1 MQRQTSP
8 DRLAVSASSLTQRLG
23 AAAAWLAAWPGMAAF
38 RLGLLP
44 LGLTARARQVF
55 LLRQGRGMT
64 HGAIARHVGIPVR
77 LVQWYLTQA
86 MLHLARGVDAGAA
99 MTPRGAFGVQP
110 VQGRGMLPL
119 QSARDAASLRQ
130 AASWYAALTADDA
143 TAHDQQRWR
152 AWLDRSFLH
161 RRAWACV
168 EAVSAA
174 GGQSGIA
181 AWAFSSLRAA
191 QPRSEAG

>member
-1 MQRQTSP
+1 MR
-8 DRLAVSASSLTQRLG
+8 V
-23 AAAAWLAAWPGMAAF
+23 AAAWLAALPGMAAF
-38 RLGLLP
+38 RLGVLP
-44 LGLTARARQVF
+44 SGLTARARQVF

-64 HGAIARHVGIPVR
+64 HDAIARHIGIPVR

-110 VQGRGMLPL
+110 AQGRGSLPL
-119 QSARDAASLRQ
+119 STARDAASLRQ

-161 RRAWACV
+161 RRAWACI
-168 EAVSAA
+168 EAVNAA